1 MEATIRKE
9 YYPMQP
15 LTPALLSKTRKRW
28 DRIDTLVFTLG
39 SVACFIAATITFGVL
54 GAAAAMGVVLVMN
67 AAIWV
72 LVA

>member
-1 MEATIRKE
+1 MEATIRKG

-15 LTPALLSKTRKRW
+15 LTPALSSKTRKRW

-39 SVACFIAATITFGVL
+39 SLACFMAATITFGVL
-54 GAAAAMGVVLVMN
+54 GAAVAMGVVLVMN

>member
-1 MEATIRKE
+1 
-9 YYPMQP
+9 MQQQP
-15 LTPALLSKTRKRW
+15 YTQYMSQTLKKHW
-28 DRIDTLVFTLG
+28 DRTDTIAFTLG

-54 GAAAAMGVVLVMN
+54 GAAVAMGVVLVMN